1 MPLVPGFSSRL
12 SVTLGPLA
20 IVGAALTVSA
30 GSVTTH
36 IGVSLVSPT
45 ASVGRHFL
53 QLSFLLGPELSPFRC
68 VSPGP
73 LLETCP
79 LSTTSQPFLRLRL
92 DRRCHT
98 LTQTNHNLGSQT
110 LWNLHTN
117 TRPSMSV
124 TKTTRHTRTKKIV
137 ALNSLFVRV
146 SETRDRLPPP
156 LPFHGSLVALSS
168 EGSHPAGLLSAS
180 TGQLPRHAPSRADAL
195 P

>member
-1 MPLVPGFSSRL
+1 MRIMPLVPGFSSRL

-30 GSVTTH
+30 GSVTTR

-117 TRPSMSV
+117 TRPSHECHKNDKTHAHKKNCGFELTLRPRFGDTRSTPTTTAFPWLACRTVKRRKPSSRAPLSV
-124 TKTTRHTRTKKIV
+124 DRTT
-137 ALNSLFVRV
+137 
-146 SETRDRLPPP
+146 
-156 LPFHGSLVALSS
+156 
-168 EGSHPAGLLSAS
+168 SAS
-180 TGQLPRHAPSRADAL
+180 RSVSC
-195 P
+195 